1 MREHVL
7 RLTNPRL
14 SNVLRQLS
22 LPGCITPFARSMLT
36 LVAALC
42 RLGTEGPYR
51 AEIARW
57 FPELDEIAHGPADE
71 QPVASAVTPLFRD

>member
-1 MREHVL
+1 
-7 RLTNPRL
+7 
-14 SNVLRQLS
+14 
-22 LPGCITPFARSMLT
+22 MLT